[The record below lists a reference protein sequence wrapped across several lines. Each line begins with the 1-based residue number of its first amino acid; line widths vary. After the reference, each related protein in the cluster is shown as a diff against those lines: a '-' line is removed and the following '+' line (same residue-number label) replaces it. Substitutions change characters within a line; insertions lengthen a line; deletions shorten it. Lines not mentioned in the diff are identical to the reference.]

1 MRLSPAASEPPD
13 MPEDLYAYPE
23 MIENALRGVVRE
35 ALTRAAQH
43 GLRGDHHFYITFRT
57 RAPGVVLPAHLLAK
71 YPDEITIV
79 LQNQFWGLE
88 VGEEG
93 FAVTLSFQSR
103 PERLSVPFA
112 AMTAFADPSVQFGL
126 QFEAPAAPAMESA
139 PPATL
144 PVAMTPAPA
153 GGERA
158 AAEGTAA
165 ESGERPAAEVVTLDK
180 FRKR

>member
-1 MRLSPAASEPPD
+1 

-23 MIENALRGVVRE
+23 MVENALRGVVRE
-35 ALTRAAQH
+35 ALGRAARH
-43 GLRGDHHFYITFRT
+43 GLRSGHHFYLTFRT
-57 RAPGVVLPAHLLAK
+57 RAPGVVLPAHLLAR

-79 LQNQFWGLE
+79 LQHQFWSLE

-93 FAVTLSFQSR
+93 FAVTLSFQNR

-112 AMTAFADPSVQFGL
+112 AVTAFADPSVQFGL
-126 QFEAPAAPAMESA
+126 QFEAPAAPARESA
-139 PPATL
+139 PPATR
-144 PVAMTPAPA
+144 PVAAIPAPA
-153 GGERA
+153 QGEQA
-158 AAEGTAA
+158 AGEGNPA